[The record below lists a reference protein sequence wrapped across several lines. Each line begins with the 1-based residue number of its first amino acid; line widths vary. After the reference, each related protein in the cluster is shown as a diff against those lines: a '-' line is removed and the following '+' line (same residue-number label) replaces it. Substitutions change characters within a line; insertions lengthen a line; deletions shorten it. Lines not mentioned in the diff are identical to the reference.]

1 MNGDLVFRTNK
12 LGVLLNT
19 AYSTFCMDI
28 QPETAFPLIAS
39 NAGELADFATGSI
52 VMPIL
57 PELQLV

>member
-1 MNGDLVFRTNK
+1 
-12 LGVLLNT
+12 
-19 AYSTFCMDI
+19 MDI